1 MWVGMKMYFVNRQ
14 KIEET
19 VVCYETALRQSKE
32 VTGDPVTT
40 ALAMERIGFLVI
52 ESVIDI
58 GNSMIDGFIMRDP
71 GSYEDI
77 ILILEDEKVI
87 DGPLAT
93 SLKKLVALRTLIVR
107 SFTESSM
114 AEIRAVLETE
124 EAELR
129 RFPEAIRRYIET
141 ELGPV
146 SAFLPNEE

>member
-1 MWVGMKMYFVNRQ
+1 MYFVNRQ

-87 DGPLAT
+87 DRPLAT

-107 SFTESSM
+107 SFTQSGM

>member
-1 MWVGMKMYFVNRQ
+1 MYFVNRQ

-107 SFTESSM
+107 SFTQSSM

-124 EAELR
+124 EAELS

>member
-1 MWVGMKMYFVNRQ
+1 MKMYFVNRQ

-40 ALAMERIGFLVI
+40 ALAMERIGSLVI
-52 ESVIDI
+52 ASVIDN

-87 DGPLAT
+87 DEPLAT

-107 SFTESSM
+107 SFTQSSM
-114 AEIRAVLETE
+114 AEIRAILETE

>member
-1 MWVGMKMYFVNRQ
+1 MYFVNRQ

-87 DGPLAT
+87 DEPLAT

-107 SFTESSM
+107 SFTQSSM

>member
-1 MWVGMKMYFVNRQ
+1 MYFVNRQ

-107 SFTESSM
+107 SFTQSSM
-114 AEIRAVLETE
+114 AEIRAILETE

-129 RFPEAIRRYIET
+129 RFPEAIRQYIET
-141 ELGPV
+141 GLGPV